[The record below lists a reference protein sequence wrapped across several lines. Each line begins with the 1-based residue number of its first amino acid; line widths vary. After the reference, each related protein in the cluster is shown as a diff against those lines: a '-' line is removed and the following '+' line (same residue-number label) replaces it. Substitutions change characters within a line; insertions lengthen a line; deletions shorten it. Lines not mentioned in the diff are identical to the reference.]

1 MVCASSKFSIYD
13 KTNFIMFVIGNG
25 SVMAF
30 VGKCWWLHNGNV
42 DRYQNITSI
51 GTLENE
57 RIVKRSWR
65 KKACGS
71 RIFSTPPFVDC
82 FSIRWKRWYDT
93 LPMATTAFVS
103 VVFVSLS
110 ITQFWNCHYLRY
122 YFTSTITI
130 AFSMQDAP
138 MLCNLLSLV
147 AQVFSDKMLF
157 SQSHQWL

>member
-71 RIFSTPPFVDC
+71 CIFLTPPFVDC

-93 LPMATTAFVS
+93 LPMATTDGYYRFCISGLCVAF
-103 VVFVSLS
+103 
-110 ITQFWNCHYLRY
+110 HY
-122 YFTSTITI
+122 TI
-130 AFSMQDAP
+130 
-138 MLCNLLSLV
+138 LKLSLFTLLFHFNNNDSFFH
-147 AQVFSDKMLF
+147 AGRSDVM
-157 SQSHQWL
+157 